1 MRRLEPAPPPHVN
14 RLMKVNDPV
23 LAAFDDREKRGAS
36 EPIATS
42 FSHSWSV
49 GDVAALARTVASSK
63 LAPLSEKGTIVGLAA
78 PNGPGFVA
86 GFLALRQVGAVVL
99 LFDWR
104 TPRSERTRSACAIGA
119 GAILEVEDQW
129 PDGPDDFTLREV
141 ERDAE
146 RDRIE
151 FPAEAATIRL
161 TSGST
166 GNPQGIV
173 HTSEALLSDDHN
185 LSLTMGLRPDETIL
199 ASVPLSHAYGFA
211 SILLPA
217 LAQRAILAI
226 PEIGRP
232 LAPMETAVGQRVTF
246 LPTVPAYLQAILDMK
261 ETPPLPA
268 DLRLIITA
276 GAPLNPETAA
286 RFRKAYG
293 LPIHVFYGASEVGG
307 ITFDRDG
314 SAAERG
320 TLGSPVENVR
330 VQLEPNDGAEE
341 GQGVVTVRSPS
352 AAVGYHPESN
362 SNLRDGCF
370 RTSDLAT
377 FRAGELVLLGR
388 IDDLINVKGLKL
400 NPREVE
406 TVLGQMDGV
415 HEAVVFGTDDEGGR
429 GQVVCAV
436 VAISDNTTGY
446 DEIRW
451 WCRDHLAAHKVP
463 RKVVTVDRIPRN
475 SRGKVDRAAI
485 RALLT
490 TNDEA

>member
-1 MRRLEPAPPPHVN
+1 MT
-14 RLMKVNDPV
+14 VNDPI

-36 EPIATS
+36 EPLATS
-42 FSHSWSV
+42 SSHCWSV
-49 GDVAALARTVASSK
+49 GDVAALARAVASSK
-63 LAPLSEKGTIVGLAA
+63 MALLPERGTIVGLAA

-86 GFLALRQVGAVVL
+86 GFLALRRAGAVVL

-104 TPRSERTRSACAIGA
+104 TPQSERIRCAGA
-119 GAILEVEDQW
+119 LGAEAILEVEKQW
-129 PDGPDDFTLREV
+129 PEGPNDFTLREM
-141 ERDAE
+141 EQDTK

-151 FPAEAATIRL
+151 FPLNAATIRL

-166 GNPQGIV
+166 GSPQGIV

-185 LSLTMGLRPDETIL
+185 LSLTMGLLPDETIL

-217 LAQRAILAI
+217 LTQRAILAV

-232 LAPMETAVGQRVTF
+232 LAPVETAVGQRVTF

-261 ETPPLPA
+261 EIPPLPA
-268 DLRLIITA
+268 DLRLIISA
-276 GAPLNPETAA
+276 GAPLSLETAA
-286 RFRKAYG
+286 RFREAYG

-330 VQLEPNDGAEE
+330 VQLEPTDGAEKD
-341 GQGVVTVRSPS
+341 QGVVTVRSSS
-352 AAVGYHPESN
+352 AATGYHPDSN

-377 FRAGELVLLGR
+377 FSAGELVLLGR

-406 TVLGQMDGV
+406 SVLGQMEGV
-415 HEAVVFGTDDEGGR
+415 VEAVVFGTDDPGGS

-436 VAISDNTTGY
+436 AAVSNNATGY
-446 DEIRW
+446 DEIRR

-463 RKVVTVDRIPRN
+463 RKVITVDQIPRN
-475 SRGKVDRAAI
+475 ARGKVDRKAV

-490 TNDEA
+490 TDK

>member
-1 MRRLEPAPPPHVN
+1 MVI
-14 RLMKVNDPV
+14 DPI
-23 LAAFDDREKRGAS
+23 LTAFDKRESRDAS
-36 EPIATS
+36 EPLATS
-42 FSHSWSV
+42 SSHCWSV
-49 GDVAALARTVASSK
+49 GDVAALARTVAGSI
-63 LAPLSEKGTIVGLAA
+63 LAPLSGRRMVVGLAA

-104 TPRSERTRSACAIGA
+104 TPQSERIRCADVLGA
-119 GAILEVEDQW
+119 GAILVINKQW
-129 PDGPDDFTLREV
+129 PEGHDDFILHELK
-141 ERDAE
+141 RDTA
-146 RDRIE
+146 RDRNE
-151 FPAEAATIRL
+151 LPSNAATIRL

-185 LSLTMGLRPDETIL
+185 LSLSMGLLPDETIL

-217 LAQRAILAI
+217 LTQRATLAI

-232 LAPMETAVGQRVTF
+232 LGPMETAVGQRVTF
-246 LPTVPAYLQAILDMK
+246 LPTVPAFLQAILDMK
-261 ETPPLPA
+261 ESPPLPA
-268 DLRLIITA
+268 ELRLIISA

-286 RFRKAYG
+286 RFRSVYD
-293 LPIHVFYGASEVGG
+293 LPIHAFYGASEVGG
-307 ITFDRDG
+307 ITYDRDG

-320 TLGSPVENVR
+320 TLGSPVENVHID
-330 VQLEPNDGAEE
+330 LEPTDEAEK
-341 GQGVVTVRSPS
+341 GQGIVSVKSPS
-352 AAVGYHPESN
+352 AAIGYHPESN
-362 SNLRDGCF
+362 SNLGNGCF

-406 TVLGQMDGV
+406 AVLGQMEGV
-415 HEAVVFGTDDEGGR
+415 VEAVVFGTDDPGGG

-436 VAISDNTTGY
+436 AAVSNKEVRY
-446 DEIRW
+446 EEIRG

-463 RKVVTVDRIPRN
+463 RRVVTVDQIPRN
-475 SRGKVDRAAI
+475 ARGKVDRSAVH
-485 RALLT
+485 ALLT
-490 TNDEA
+490 NDN

>member
-1 MRRLEPAPPPHVN
+1 MVF
-14 RLMKVNDPV
+14 DPI
-23 LAAFDDREKRGAS
+23 LAAFEQRESRDAS
-36 EPIATS
+36 EPLATS
-42 FSHSWSV
+42 SSHCWSV
-49 GDVAALARTVASSK
+49 GDVATLARTVAGSI
-63 LAPLSEKGTIVGLAA
+63 LAPLSGRKMVVGLAA
-78 PNGPGFVA
+78 PNGPGFVT

-104 TPRSERTRSACAIGA
+104 TPQPERIRCADVLGA
-119 GAILEVEDQW
+119 GAILVINKQW
-129 PDGPDDFTLREV
+129 PEGLDDFILHELKRNPP
-141 ERDAE
+141 
-146 RDRIE
+146 RDRNEI
-151 FPAEAATIRL
+151 PSNAATIRL

-185 LSLTMGLRPDETIL
+185 LSLTMGLLPDETIL

-217 LAQRAILAI
+217 LTQRATLAI

-232 LAPMETAVGQRVTF
+232 LAPMETAVAQRITF
-246 LPTVPAYLQAILDMK
+246 LPTVPAFLQAILDMK
-261 ETPPLPA
+261 ESPPLPA
-268 DLRLIITA
+268 ELSLIISA

-286 RFRKAYG
+286 RFRSVYG

-307 ITFDRDG
+307 ITYDRDG

-320 TLGSPVENVR
+320 TLGSPVENVHID
-330 VQLEPNDGAEE
+330 LEPTDEAEK
-341 GQGVVTVRSPS
+341 GQGIVSVKSPS
-352 AAVGYHPESN
+352 AAIGYHPESN
-362 SNLRDGCF
+362 SNLGNGCF

-406 TVLGQMDGV
+406 AVLGQMDGV
-415 HEAVVFGTDDEGGR
+415 IEAVVFGTDDPRGG
-429 GQVVCAV
+429 GHIVCAV
-436 VAISDNTTGY
+436 VAVSNKEVRY
-446 DEIRW
+446 EEIRD

-463 RKVVTVDRIPRN
+463 RRVVTVGQIPRN
-475 SRGKVDRAAI
+475 ARGKVDRSAVH
-485 RALLT
+485 ALLT
-490 TNDEA
+490 NDY

>member
-1 MRRLEPAPPPHVN
+1 MVI
-14 RLMKVNDPV
+14 DPI
-23 LAAFDDREKRGAS
+23 LAAFDQRENRDVS
-36 EPIATS
+36 EPLATS
-42 FSHSWSV
+42 SSHRWSV
-49 GDVAALARTVASSK
+49 GDVAALARQVAGSI
-63 LAPLSEKGTIVGLAA
+63 LAPLSGRGLVVGLAA

-104 TPRSERTRSACAIGA
+104 TPQSERIRCAGALGA
-119 GAILEVEDQW
+119 GAILQTDKQW
-129 PDGPDDFTLREV
+129 PEGHDDFALYEL
-141 ERDAE
+141 ERDPTRGNIAL
-146 RDRIE
+146 
-151 FPAEAATIRL
+151 PSNAATIRL

-166 GNPQGIV
+166 GEPQGIV

-185 LSLTMGLRPDETIL
+185 LSLTMGLQSDETIL

-217 LAQRAILAI
+217 LTRRATLAI

-232 LAPMETAVGQRVTF
+232 LAPMETAVDQRVTF
-246 LPTVPAYLQAILDMK
+246 LPTVPAFLEAILDMK
-261 ETPPLPA
+261 ESPPLPA
-268 DLRLIITA
+268 ELRLIISA

-286 RFRKAYG
+286 RFRSVYG
-293 LPIHVFYGASEVGG
+293 LPVHVFYGASEVGG
-307 ITFDRDG
+307 ITYDRDG

-320 TLGSPVENVR
+320 TLGSPVEKVHID
-330 VQLEPNDGAEE
+330 LEPTDDAEKD
-341 GQGVVTVRSPS
+341 QGIVSVQSPS
-352 AAVGYHPESN
+352 AAIGYHPESN
-362 SNLRDGCF
+362 ANLRDGRF

-406 TVLGQMDGV
+406 AVLGQMEGV
-415 HEAVVFGTDDEGGR
+415 VEAVVFGTDDPGGG

-436 VAISDNTTGY
+436 AAVSNNEVRY
-446 DEIRW
+446 EEIRG

-463 RKVVTVDRIPRN
+463 RRVVTVDQIPRN
-475 SRGKVDRAAI
+475 ARGKVDRSAV
-485 RALLT
+485 RAMLI
-490 TNDEA
+490 NDN

>member
-1 MRRLEPAPPPHVN
+1 MI
-14 RLMKVNDPV
+14 VNDPI
-23 LAAFDDREKRGAS
+23 LAAFNDREKRGAS
-36 EPIATS
+36 EPLTTS
-42 FSHSWSV
+42 MSYCWSV
-49 GDVAALARTVASSK
+49 GDVAALARAVASSI
-63 LAPLSEKGTIVGLAA
+63 LTPLSESFAVVGLAA

-104 TPRSERTRSACAIGA
+104 TPRSERIRCAGA
-119 GAILEVEDQW
+119 LGAKAILEIEKQW
-129 PDGPDDFTLREV
+129 PEGPDDFTLREL
-141 ERDAE
+141 EQDTKRKGID
-146 RDRIE
+146 I
-151 FPAEAATIRL
+151 PLNAATIRL

-185 LSLTMGLRPDETIL
+185 LSLTMGLTPNETIL

-217 LAQRAILAI
+217 LAQRATLAV
-226 PEIGRP
+226 PEMGRP
-232 LAPMETAVGQRVTF
+232 LSPMETAVGQRVTF

-261 ETPPLPA
+261 EIPPLPV
-268 DLRLIITA
+268 DLRLIISA
-276 GAPLNPETAA
+276 GAPLSPETAA
-286 RFRKAYG
+286 RFREAYG
-293 LPIHVFYGASEVGG
+293 LPIRVFYGASEVGG

-320 TLGSPVENVR
+320 TLGSPVENVQ
-330 VQLEPNDGAEE
+330 VQLEPAEGAEE
-341 GQGVVTVRSPS
+341 DQGVVAVRSPS
-352 AAVGYHPESN
+352 AAIGYLPEPN
-362 SNLRDGCF
+362 SNLKNGCF

-377 FRAGELVLLGR
+377 FRDGELVLLGR

-406 TVLGQMDGV
+406 TVLGQMEGV
-415 HEAVVFGTDDEGGR
+415 IEAVVFGMDDPGGS

-436 VAISDNTTGY
+436 ASVLDKATGY
-446 DEIRW
+446 DEIRR

-463 RKVVTVDRIPRN
+463 RKVATVDQIPRN
-475 SRGKVDRAAI
+475 ARGKVDRAAV

-490 TNDEA
+490 IGKRAEPSN